1 MGLRELSDEELLVAV
16 ADRDPD
22 GVAVLFDRY
31 GGIAFALALKVLS
44 DRGAAEDV
52 VQEAFLSIWKQ
63 AASFDTSRGSAR
75 TWLLTIVRNRAVD
88 RLRSGRSR
96 VALDRP
102 LEGMENIL
110 GVPDVWSEVSD
121 NLDRESIKGALNG
134 LPGEQRTV
142 IELAYFKGLTHVEIA
157 DKLAV
162 PLGTVKGRMRIGL
175 RKMRALLDPG
185 EMTGGCEVAESW

>member
-1 MGLRELSDEELLVAV
+1 MGVREVTDEELLTAV

-31 GGIAFALALKVLS
+31 GGIAFGMALKVLT

-63 AASFDTSRGSAR
+63 AASYDTSRGSAR
-75 TWLLTIVRNRAVD
+75 TWLLTVVRNRAVD
-88 RLRSGRSR
+88 RLRSSRSR
-96 VALDRP
+96 VSRDQP
-102 LEGMENIL
+102 IEGMENEL
-110 GVPDVWSEVSD
+110 GVPDVWAEVSV
-121 NLDRESIKGALNG
+121 NLDRESIQSALAE
-134 LPGEQRTV
+134 LQGEQRQV
-142 IELAYFKGLTHVEIA
+142 IELAYFSGLTHVEIA

-185 EMTGGCEVAESW
+185 ELAGRRDLAESW